1 MASKSSVVAGVAAVA
16 ALVLVFTNPSL
27 TDFKER
33 MGSQADLV
41 ARFTCQP
48 TETGNY
54 LVFSRFE
61 YRCLEST
68 GKYVGVLG
76 NYYQLDKNG
85 PAQS

>member
-1 MASKSSVVAGVAAVA
+1 
-16 ALVLVFTNPSL
+16 
-27 TDFKER
+27 
-33 MGSQADLV
+33 V